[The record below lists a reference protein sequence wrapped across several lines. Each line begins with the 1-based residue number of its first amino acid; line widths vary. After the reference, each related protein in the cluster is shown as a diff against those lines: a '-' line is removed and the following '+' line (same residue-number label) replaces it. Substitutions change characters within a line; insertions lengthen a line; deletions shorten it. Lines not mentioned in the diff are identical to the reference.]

1 MNIRKQCPQDTT
13 GQLHLLTHS
22 DHDRMNRMLK
32 PEPKGRKKK
41 NSMERERG
49 HQVLL
54 LAEKLLAIDSY

>member
-22 DHDRMNRMLK
+22 DHDQMNRMLK
-32 PEPKGRKKK
+32 PEPKGRKK